1 MADTYVPDQAAVDWA
16 RAHVERTIAKY
27 KGWEQKALQEGNA
40 DRARRWRVVANVLQ
54 MELIGSGCVI
64 GPFNEK
70 RVEYNRI
77 LAEIDND

>member
-1 MADTYVPDQAAVDWA
+1 MSYVPDQEAVDWA
-16 RAHVERTIAKY
+16 RGCVEKTIAKY
-27 KGWEQKALQEGNA
+27 KGWEQVARSEGND

-70 RVEYNRI
+70 APKI
-77 LAEIDND
+77 DAMLAEIEADR